1 MERSGRNGLP
11 SNLIQIFW
19 SDPTDRSKAQMFCV
33 PFNNLT
39 VLAELM
45 ECPKL
50 IAKKKTYKKFK
61 IRQII
66 EASFVN
72 PLWRKYSRNLN
83 IFVSKIEVLFSASS
97 LELNIK
103 QFKSSMVF
111 VFIIHH
117 AELKYFMTT
126 FHDS

>member
-1 MERSGRNGLP
+1 MERSGRNGPP

-33 PFNNLT
+33 RIPFNNLT

-66 EASFVN
+66 EASF
-72 PLWRKYSRNLN
+72 
-83 IFVSKIEVLFSASS
+83 
-97 LELNIK
+97 
-103 QFKSSMVF
+103 
-111 VFIIHH
+111 
-117 AELKYFMTT
+117 
-126 FHDS
+126 